1 LPLIGLI
8 ANSRL
13 NSYSQIGEFMSF
25 LTSDGPA
32 TKDDVEKIINEIIKS
47 RTQIKSRIND
57 TIFLS
62 ALIVVNLSTVFFVS
76 ISAFIGG
83 K

>member
-1 LPLIGLI
+1 
-8 ANSRL
+8 
-13 NSYSQIGEFMSF
+13 MSF
-25 LTSDGPA
+25 LSSDGPA
-32 TKDDVEKIINEIIKS
+32 TKDDVEKVINEIIKS
-47 RTQIKSRIND
+47 RHQIKSRIND

-76 ISAFIGG
+76 ISVFIGG

>member
-1 LPLIGLI
+1 
-8 ANSRL
+8 
-13 NSYSQIGEFMSF
+13 MSF

-32 TKDDVEKIINEIIKS
+32 TKDDVEKIIKEIIKS

-76 ISAFIGG
+76 ISAIIGW

>member
-1 LPLIGLI
+1 
-8 ANSRL
+8 
-13 NSYSQIGEFMSF
+13 MSF
-25 LTSDGPA
+25 LSSDGPA

-76 ISAFIGG
+76 ISAIMEGNSG
-83 K
+83 NRRH

>member
-1 LPLIGLI
+1 
-8 ANSRL
+8 
-13 NSYSQIGEFMSF
+13 MSF
-25 LTSDGPA
+25 LSSDGPA

-76 ISAFIGG
+76 ISAIIGW

>member
-1 LPLIGLI
+1 
-8 ANSRL
+8 
-13 NSYSQIGEFMSF
+13 MSF
-25 LTSDGPA
+25 HTSDGPA

-62 ALIVVNLSTVFFVS
+62 ALIVVNLSTVFYVS
-76 ISAFIGG
+76 ISAIFGG

>member
-1 LPLIGLI
+1 
-8 ANSRL
+8 
-13 NSYSQIGEFMSF
+13 MSF

-76 ISAFIGG
+76 IAAIIGG

>member
-32 TKDDVEKIINEIIKS
+32 TKDDVEKIIKEIIKS

-76 ISAFIGG
+76 ISAIIGG

>member
-1 LPLIGLI
+1 
-8 ANSRL
+8 
-13 NSYSQIGEFMSF
+13 MSF

-47 RTQIKSRIND
+47 RNQIKSRIND

-76 ISAFIGG
+76 ISVFIGG

>member
-1 LPLIGLI
+1 
-8 ANSRL
+8 
-13 NSYSQIGEFMSF
+13 MSF
-25 LTSDGPA
+25 LSSDGPA

-62 ALIVVNLSTVFFVS
+62 ALIVVNLSTVFYVS
-76 ISAFIGG
+76 ISAIFGG

>member
-1 LPLIGLI
+1 
-8 ANSRL
+8 
-13 NSYSQIGEFMSF
+13 MSF
-25 LTSDGPA
+25 LSSDGPA

-47 RTQIKSRIND
+47 RHQIKSRIND

-62 ALIVVNLSTVFFVS
+62 ALIVVNLSTVSFVS